1 MSRSAVLAARAFYA
15 IVAILAFGVAIRNI
29 IGAIN
34 AANAGCVLRFSQ
46 SDFQL
51 DPFGAP
57 LPGGVTCEVY
67 VGILP
72 IMLGLLAGA
81 VLMITALRIGH
92 SDALSRAVVWVGAV
106 IGVAVAAAPMATVWW
121 LNMYYSQSAPDLV
134 GIIIGVVPL
143 LLGLAAAWVAI
154 RAQGTAQLALP

>member
-1 MSRSAVLAARAFYA
+1 MSRSAVLAARVFYA
-15 IVAILAFGVAIRNI
+15 IVAILAFGIAIRNI

-72 IMLGLLAGA
+72 IILGFLAGA
-81 VLMITALRIGH
+81 VLVITALRIGH
-92 SDALSRAVVWVGAV
+92 SDAPSRAVVWVGAI
-106 IGVAVAAAPMATVWW
+106 IGVVVAAAPMAMVWW
-121 LNMYYSQSAPDLV
+121 LNMYYNQSAPDVV
-134 GIIIGVVPL
+134 GIIIGVLPL

-154 RAQGTAQLALP
+154 RAQGTSQVALP

>member
-1 MSRSAVLAARAFYA
+1 VSRSAVLAARVFYA
-15 IVAILAFGVAIRNI
+15 IVAILAFGIAIRNI

-72 IMLGLLAGA
+72 IILGFLAGA
-81 VLMITALRIGH
+81 VLVITALRMGH
-92 SDALSRAVVWVGAV
+92 SDAPSRAVVWVGAI
-106 IGVAVAAAPMATVWW
+106 IGVVVAAAPMAMVWW
-121 LNMYYSQSAPDLV
+121 LNMYYNQSAPDVV
-134 GIIIGVVPL
+134 GIIIGVLPL

-154 RAQGTAQLALP
+154 RAQGTSQVALP

>member
-1 MSRSAVLAARAFYA
+1 LAARVFYA
-15 IVAILAFGVAIRNI
+15 IVAILAFGIVIRNI

-72 IMLGLLAGA
+72 IILGLLAGA
-81 VLMITALRIGH
+81 VLVITALRMGH
-92 SDALSRAVVWVGAV
+92 SDAPSRAVVWVGAI
-106 IGVAVAAAPMATVWW
+106 IGVVVAAAPMAMVWW
-121 LNMYYSQSAPDLV
+121 LNMYYNQSAPDVV
-134 GIIIGVVPL
+134 GIIIGVLPL

-154 RAQGTAQLALP
+154 RAQGTSQVAVP